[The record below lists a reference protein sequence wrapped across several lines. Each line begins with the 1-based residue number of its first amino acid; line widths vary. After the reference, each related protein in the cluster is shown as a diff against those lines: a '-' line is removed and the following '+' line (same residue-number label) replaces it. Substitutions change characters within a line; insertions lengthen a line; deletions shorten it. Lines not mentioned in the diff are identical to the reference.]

1 MLSKR
6 GDGGE
11 SGSTRRFSLP
21 GGGGGNGSGSGEGG
35 GGGGDDDDLRE
46 KARQLY
52 LGNLDVID
60 KAARL
65 VSRNRGHS
73 PDDTEDFCQEAKLYL
88 LQKPRVLGVFRGEPE
103 GCTLL
108 GYLIGVLGNFALDIY
123 RRQSG
128 KWHTCAEAKR
138 LGPEAEALET
148 LRYRDNKP
156 LELALEE
163 LLRKFP
169 DLSREQALKL
179 DEKLKPRSLRQWVGD
194 APLEKMA
201 APSHADDD
209 VEQHELE
216 TIERRVKKAL
226 DEALDELPVIDR
238 VMVKSI
244 FGHNLSIKDFA
255 ALHGLEPRQGYSR
268 FDRLRAGLRR
278 KLEKL
283 GIQAEEAL
291 RIIGWSDL
299 ALHLA
304 LDSDD
309 DDDDSS

>member
-11 SGSTRRFSLP
+11 SGSTRRFSRP
-21 GGGGGNGSGSGEGG
+21 GGGGGSGDGSGEGG

-46 KARQLY
+46 RARQLY

-73 PDDTEDFCQEAKLYL
+73 PEDTEDFCQEARLYL
-88 LQKPRVLGVFRGEPE
+88 LEKPSVLLGYQQKSS
-103 GCTLL
+103 LL
-108 GYLIGVLGNFALDIY
+108 GYLILVLGNFALDIY

-169 DLSREQALKL
+169 DLSREQALRL

-216 TIERRVKKAL
+216 SIERRVKKAL
-226 DEALDELPVIDR
+226 DEALDELPDFDR

-244 FGHNLSIKDFA
+244 FGHNLAIKDFA
-255 ALHGLEPRQGYSR
+255 ALHGLKPRQGYSH
-268 FDRLRAGLRR
+268 FDRLRAGLRH

-291 RIIGWSDL
+291 RIIGWSES

-309 DDDDSS
+309 DDDDDSGGS

>member
-11 SGSTRRFSLP
+11 SGSARRFSLP
-21 GGGGGNGSGSGEGG
+21 GGGGGDGGDSGEGG
-35 GGGGDDDDLRE
+35 WGGGDDDDLQD
-46 KARQLY
+46 KARRLY

-65 VSRNRGHS
+65 VSRSRGHS
-73 PDDTEDFCQEAKLYL
+73 PDETEDFCQEAKLYL
-88 LQKPRVLGVFRGEPE
+88 LQKPRVLGLFRGEQD
-103 GCTLL
+103 GASLL
-108 GYLIGVLGNFALDIY
+108 GYLIGVLANFSLDIY

-128 KWHTCAEAKR
+128 KWHTSAEAKR

-148 LRYRDNKP
+148 LRYRDNLP
-156 LELALEE
+156 LELALEQ

-169 DLSREQALKL
+169 QLPRVQALKL

-201 APSHADDD
+201 APSHADED
-209 VEQHELE
+209 VENHELE
-216 TIERRVKKAL
+216 EIERKVRKAL
-226 DEALDELPVIDR
+226 DEALAELEPFDR

-255 ALHGLEPRQGYSR
+255 VLHGLKQRQGYSR
-268 FDRLRAGLRR
+268 FDQLRAGLRR
-278 KLEKL
+278 KLEKV

-291 RIIGWSDL
+291 RIIGWNES

-309 DDDDSS
+309 EEEEN